1 MNQAVIDYSNASVPV
16 RADIGETH
24 TRYWQ
29 RLARAGSWWSGAE
42 RIAIA
47 GETRQATDCRL
58 CLRRKESLSPYATDG
73 EHDRVSD
80 LPEAAGD
87 VIHRIVT
94 DASRLTAAW
103 YESALE
109 KGLSEGQ
116 YIEIVGTVV
125 SVVSI
130 DSFCR
135 GLGVPRHPLP
145 EPVDGA
151 PDGYRPESATIEE
164 AWVPVVPEHNADTPE
179 ADLWPAGATGNV
191 VRAMS
196 LVPEEVRTLK
206 DLSAAHY
213 LPMRDVRNPAASRG
227 ALNRSQIELIAGR
240 VSALNECFY

>member
-1 MNQAVIDYSNASVPV
+1 MSNEVIDYSDAEVRV
-16 RADIGETH
+16 RADLGEAH
-24 TRYWQ
+24 TRYWH

-47 GETRQATDCRL
+47 KETRQATQCGL
-58 CLRRKESLSPYATDG
+58 CTRSRESLSPYAVEG
-73 EHDRVSD
+73 NHDRVSD
-80 LPEAAGD
+80 LPEAAVD

-94 DASRLTAAW
+94 DASRLTQVW
-103 YESALE
+103 YERALDA
-109 KGLSEGQ
+109 GLSDGQ

-125 SVVSI
+125 SVVSV

-135 GLGVPRHPLP
+135 GLGLPPHALPR
-145 EPVDGA
+145 PVDGE
-151 PDGYRPESATIEE
+151 PDAYRPSSASLED
-164 AWVPVVPEHNADTPE
+164 AWVPLVPDDNSGTPE
-179 ADLWPAGATGNV
+179 ADLWPANRTGYV

-227 ALNRSQIELIAGR
+227 ALNRPQIELIAGR